1 VTHRFLGALE
11 AKQVTEVTGVQVAFR
26 IGNANSLTH
35 MGRVA
40 SGNGLPEETFIL
52 SHCSLARP
60 HEMQIRPC

>member
-1 VTHRFLGALE
+1 MLFQGWAGETNSVTHRFLGALE

-40 SGNGLPEETFIL
+40 SGTAYPKKLLF
-52 SHCSLARP
+52 
-60 HEMQIRPC
+60 